1 MNPIT
6 LTLAHSPDPDD
17 AFMWWPL
24 GDTGAFTGAP
34 REPSIDVGRF
44 RFTSIPADIHELN
57 VRAVEKGDLDI
68 TAVSM
73 YAYAHAAE
81 RYMLLSCG
89 SSMGD
94 GYGPK
99 FVALP
104 EVEARFK
111 NGGWRDD
118 DVVAVPGERTS
129 AFLALRLMHGR
140 AFRFQVMRFDLIAQA
155 VAEGRFAAGI
165 VIHESQL
172 TYESFGLRL
181 LADLGAWWKDETGLP
196 MPLGANVIRADTDA
210 RFGPGTAKAVAGL
223 LKRSIEHALA
233 NRVQGLAVA
242 RASAV
247 ADHAHATTDPEQTD
261 RFVRMYVN
269 DLTLDLGGQGGR
281 GLLGVEAFLMRA
293 VDAGLLPA
301 FGGVRVVSP

>member
-1 MNPIT
+1 MNTIS

-24 GDTGAFTGAP
+24 GDTGDFTGTP
-34 REPSIDVGRF
+34 REASIDTGRF

-73 YAYAHAAE
+73 YAYAHAAD

-89 SSMGD
+89 SSIGD

-99 FVALP
+99 FVGRPGL
-104 EVEARFK
+104 
-111 NGGWRDD
+111 GHGWIDE
-118 DVVAVPGERTS
+118 DVVAVPGDRTS
-129 AFLALRLMHGR
+129 AFLALRLMLGR
-140 AFRFQVMRFDLIAQA
+140 AFRYQVMRFDLIAQA
-155 VAEGRFAAGI
+155 VADGKFAAGI

-172 TYESFGLRL
+172 TYESFGLSL
-181 LADLGAWWKDETGLP
+181 IADLGAWWKRETGLP

-210 RFGPGTAKAVAGL
+210 RYGPGTAQKVAGL
-223 LKRSIEHALA
+223 LKQSIEYALA
-233 NRVQGLAVA
+233 NRAQGLAVA

-269 DLTLDLGGQGGR
+269 DLTLDFGGPGSPGR
-281 GLLGVEAFLMRA
+281 TGVETFLNRA
-293 VDAGLLPA
+293 VAAGLLPS